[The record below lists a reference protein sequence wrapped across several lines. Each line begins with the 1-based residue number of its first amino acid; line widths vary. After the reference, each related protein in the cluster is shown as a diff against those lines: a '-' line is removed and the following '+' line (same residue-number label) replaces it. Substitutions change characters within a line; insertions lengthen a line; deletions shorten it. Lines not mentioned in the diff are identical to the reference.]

1 MKNFRFT
8 IGNKILGGF
17 MTLILIF
24 IIYSGITI
32 FTVTTNS
39 NLTEKNS
46 NIIKPSV
53 TAIKDFNLLIIR
65 SKMLV
70 TNWVYLQSN
79 EADKQSLAALHEEEY
94 PAMKDRLTDLMEN
107 WDQERQVQEMDTIF
121 SEFEELLG
129 FQKEIM
135 ESLVTFEDYEDAIV
149 KFMASESIEREV
161 LPRTDTIIANL
172 NVVLEQ
178 QQEESDRYEAEVL
191 QSSNTLRT
199 TSIILAIIFIV
210 LGLIGAFWLA
220 SSITKPV
227 NYIKD
232 LVVKLGKGILPDSSS
247 RRFGNDEI
255 GEMADA
261 VDKLVY
267 GLKETSFFA
276 ENIGSGKYDS
286 EYQPLSEND
295 VLGNALIDMRGNLKR
310 VAEEDKKRNWTTEGL
325 AKFGDILRRNNDN
338 IAKLSDEIISNIVR
352 YTKSNQGGLF
362 IINSENDDDKF
373 LELTACYAWDKK
385 KYLEQKI
392 YEGEGLTGQAW
403 LEAET
408 IYMTEVPQDY
418 VMITSGLGEANPNS
432 LLIVPLKV
440 NDEIYGVIELAS
452 FNRFADHEREFVE
465 KIAENIASTI
475 SSVKINERTSKLLNE
490 SREMTE
496 QMRSQEEEMRQNME
510 ELQATQEEMERSQR
524 DREDKEKIINY
535 TNMMIELDA
544 KFNVTSINN
553 IASEKLKYNLTDL
566 NGSGFDRI
574 IESKVGYNTMRQT
587 LSEGRTWSGAL
598 KVKQKIG
605 ESLNV
610 QFSAGV
616 LHSQGSGSNKYLLI
630 GAVISAEELV

>member
-1 MKNFRFT
+1 MKNIRFT

-17 MTLILIF
+17 ITLILIF
-24 IIYSGITI
+24 IVYAGITI
-32 FTVTTNS
+32 YTVSTNS

-70 TNWVYLQSN
+70 TNWVYLQDN
-79 EADKQSLAALHEEEY
+79 EIDKDDLRNIHETEY
-94 PAMKDRLTDLMEN
+94 PNLKEKITSLKEN
-107 WDQERQVQEMDTIF
+107 WDEEQQSQKMDSIF
-121 SEFEELLG
+121 DQFEELIDV
-129 FQKEIM
+129 QKEIM
-135 ESLVTFEDYEDAIV
+135 GSLVTFEDYEDAIV
-149 KFMASESIEREV
+149 KFMASESLEREV
-161 LPRTDTIIANL
+161 LPRTDSIISKL
-172 NVVLEQ
+172 NKVMESK
-178 QQEESDRYEAEVL
+178 QEESDIYEAEVL
-191 QSSNTLRT
+191 ETSTSLRN
-199 TSIILAIIFIV
+199 TSIILAIVFIG
-210 LGLIGAFWLA
+210 LGLVGAFWLA

-232 LVVKLGKGILPDSSS
+232 IIVQLGKGILPENNT
-247 RRFGNDEI
+247 RKFGNDEI
-255 GEMADA
+255 GEMAVA
-261 VDKLVY
+261 MDKLVV
-267 GLKETSFFA
+267 GLKDTSYFA

-286 EYQPLSEND
+286 DYEPLSEKD
-295 VLGNALIDMRGNLKR
+295 VLGNALINMRGNLKR

-325 AKFGDILRRNNDN
+325 AMFGDILRRNNDN
-338 IAKLSDEIISNIVR
+338 ISKLSDEIISNLVK

-362 IINSENDDDKF
+362 IINSENEDDPY

-440 NDEIYGVIELAS
+440 NEKIYGVIEMAS
-452 FNRFADHEREFVE
+452 FYEYQAHEKEFVE

-510 ELQATQEEMERSQR
+510 ELQATQEEMERAQR

-535 TNMMIELDA
+535 TNMMIEMDA
-544 KFNVTSINN
+544 QFKVTSINS
-553 IASEKLKYNLTDL
+553 ITSEKLKYNYSDL
-566 NGSGFDRI
+566 SGSGFEAI
-574 IESKVGYNTMRQT
+574 VESKEGYKAMKAA
-587 LSEGRTWSGAL
+587 LGDGKTWSGVL
-598 KVKQKIG
+598 KVKHKSG
-605 ESLNV
+605 ESLNAQV
-610 QFSAGV
+610 SAGV
-616 LHSQGSGSNKYLLI
+616 LHNQGSGDNKYLLI
-630 GAVISAEELV
+630 GALVESEQLI